1 MTVTW
6 LDLGRS
12 VAVMAWHR
20 YCILLVAIRVSNEV
34 AWLRQVM
41 MILGH

>member
-6 LDLGRS
+6 LDLDRT

-20 YCILLVAIRVSNEV
+20 YSILLVAIRVTNEV
-34 AWLRQVM
+34 ALLMQVM
-41 MILGH
+41 IFLGL